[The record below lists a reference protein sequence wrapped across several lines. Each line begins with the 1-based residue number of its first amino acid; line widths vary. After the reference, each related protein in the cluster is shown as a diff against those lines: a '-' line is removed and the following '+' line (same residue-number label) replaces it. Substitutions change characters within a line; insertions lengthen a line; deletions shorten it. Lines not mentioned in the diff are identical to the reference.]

1 MRHRRFQEGD
11 NVPYGLISPSQ
22 QVTSKCAFE
31 YQISNLSASTYK
43 GNNVYFPISDMY
55 KSIIT
60 NLNNV
65 KSQALTY
72 VPKYLELMPDLY
84 TTAIGLPYMYPD
96 FSQVANSAVMGA
108 WQSFEQYVQL
118 TFADKWNSIVLAAIT
133 DIYNYLNS
141 NTSMADWKV
150 WKIEIVDIGIVPS
163 PMVNGLNLIDSIDF
177 VIYMIPVKNN
187 PTPLSFQPA
196 GTGIGPWTALVI
208 IVIVIV
214 SAYIATLIV
223 GVVNPKAL
231 DKVWGLESLIPTI
244 LNAAT
249 WLVVA
254 IAGVFLL
261 YIIYKNYSGD
271 KT

>member
-1 MRHRRFQEGD
+1 MCHRRFQEGD
-11 NVPYGLISPSQ
+11 SMSYGLISPTQ

-72 VPKYLELMPDLY
+72 VPKYLELMPNLY

-96 FSQVANSAVMGA
+96 FSQVGNSAVMGA

-118 TFADKWNSIVLAAIT
+118 TFGDKWNSIVLAAIT

-141 NTSMADWKV
+141 NITMADWKV

-163 PMVNGLNLIDSIDF
+163 PIVNNLYLIDSIDF
-177 VIYMIPVKNN
+177 IIYMIPVKTN
-187 PTPLSFQPA
+187 PAPLSFQST
-196 GTGIGPWTALVI
+196 GTGLGTGLIVA
-208 IVIVIV
+208 IVILAIIA
-214 SAYIATLIV
+214 AYITTLIV
-223 GVVNPKAL
+223 GAINPK
-231 DKVWGLESLIPTI
+231 VVSSIWGNIPAI
-244 LNAAT
+244 LNSAT

-261 YIIYKNYSGD
+261 YIIYMHYSGD